1 MSIERIILVFDGER
15 VRCKIEM
22 KRGVDYVISNYVG
35 GDFGHVSYDFIMK
48 KGAGIEPNKEIGN
61 TKRGSVYNDFNII
74 LNTKSAMMNMIRF
87 AYPICQADNGI
98 TINEENDG
106 KIVSINP
113 GMCIFNYFQN
123 M

>member
-61 TKRGSVYNDFNII
+61 TKRGSVYKDFNII
-74 LNTKSAMMNMIRF
+74 LNTKSAMMNIITF
-87 AYPICQADNGI
+87 TYPICQTDNGI
-98 TINEENDG
+98 NITNKENDE
-106 KIVSINP
+106 KVLSIDP
-113 GMCIFNYFQN
+113 GMCIFN
-123 M
+123 